1 MKSEEIVALFD
12 GRGRIE
18 LTLNFLKDAIS
29 RNVEEIAHA
38 LGYRL
43 LSTEVTD
50 SRTRIRYRFERDDAP
65 LARRRAEL
73 TIARL
78 RAGGPVLPAW
88 EPPPPPPPSPP
99 LPLPLPLPPESWPPL
114 PPSR

>member
-12 GRGRIE
+12 GRGRVE
-18 LTLNFLKDAIS
+18 LRLNFLENVFT
-29 RNVEEIAHA
+29 RNVEGIAHA

-43 LSTEVTD
+43 LSTEVIGHTL
-50 SRTRIRYRFERDDAP
+50 IRYRFERDDGP

-78 RAGGPVLPAW
+78 RAGGPVLPTGA
-88 EPPPPPPPSPP
+88 PPPPPPPSPP
-99 LPLPLPLPPESWPPL
+99 PPLPPGSWPPL

>member
-1 MKSEEIVALFD
+1 VKSEEIVALFD

-18 LTLNFLKDAIS
+18 LTPNFLQDAMS
-29 RNVEEIAHA
+29 RNIEGIGHA

-50 SRTRIRYRFERDDAP
+50 SRTRIRYRFERDDTP
-65 LARRRAEL
+65 RARRRAEL

-99 LPLPLPLPPESWPPL
+99 PPPPLPPESWPPL
-114 PPSR
+114 PPAR

>member
-1 MKSEEIVALFD
+1 MKAEEIVALFD

-18 LTLNFLKDAIS
+18 LTLGALENAFT
-29 RNVEEIAHA
+29 RNVVAIAHA

-43 LSTEVTD
+43 LSTEVIG
-50 SRTRIRYRFERDDAP
+50 RTLIRYRFERDDTP

-99 LPLPLPLPPESWPPL
+99 PPLPPESWPPL

>member
-18 LTLNFLKDAIS
+18 LLLGTLENLFT
-29 RNVEEIAHA
+29 RNVEGIAHA

-43 LSTEVTD
+43 LSTEVIG
-50 SRTRIRYRFERDDAP
+50 RTRIRYCFERDDAP

-78 RAGGPVLPAW
+78 RAGGPVLPAC

-99 LPLPLPLPPESWPPL
+99 PPLPPESWPPL